1 METARPLVLVL
12 VSMTMTGHAPSQ
24 APPPAA
30 PHDVSAFVRALD
42 EAGARKV
49 WPGFN
54 PSDWPVALFDGEKT
68 ILLRHPSPPPEFT
81 PMPERP
87 GVLVSP
93 GRYPAVVAN
102 STCEIGGVRTAT
114 VIATAGK
121 SVENTNLAIVEEV
134 FHVFWLPRHPSLRPD
149 EMARYVYPVKDV
161 ENLRRLLAEA
171 EALARALEAD
181 GEQES
186 AKWAATALQI
196 RRDRTAGLAD
206 SLRTFETA
214 LEMMEGTANYTARR
228 SLGQSPGQT
237 AARLRGGRPVEG
249 VRWRFYDTGA
259 ALCFLLDRADPGWK
273 VRADKEPEL
282 TMVELLS
289 AALARR
295 NVGPNTFSDTEV
307 AGFRSRAAGDIAELA
322 GRQQRLR
329 GELLARPGARVTVEV
344 ADKAEPFRVQRF
356 DPINLF
362 VLDAG
367 EVVQANFITL
377 TGSSGTVEVT
387 NPGFARNSFAG
398 TVAFTVSAGHRPLGD
413 GIRQV
418 TIVGIQDA
426 PRVGRGEGTITV
438 VARGV
443 RIELRGADARTD
455 GEAIRITV
463 PARSPAEPG

>member
-1 METARPLVLVL
+1 METARALVVAL
-12 VSMTMTGHAPSQ
+12 VSVTMAGHAPSQ
-24 APPPAA
+24 VPPPAA
-30 PHDVSAFVRALD
+30 PHDVFAFVRALD
-42 EAGARKV
+42 EAGARNV
-49 WPGFN
+49 WPDFN

-87 GVLVSP
+87 GVVVSP
-93 GRYPAVVAN
+93 GRYPAVVGN
-102 STCEIGGVRTAT
+102 STREIGGVRTAT
-114 VIATAGK
+114 VIATAERK
-121 SVENTNLAIVEEV
+121 VESTMLATVEEV
-134 FHVFWLPRHPSLRPD
+134 FHVFWLARHPSFRPD
-149 EMARYVYPVKDV
+149 EMARYAYPVKDM
-161 ENLRRLLAEA
+161 ENLRRLLAED
-171 EALARALEAD
+171 EALARALEAVA
-181 GEQES
+181 EEES
-186 AKWAATALQI
+186 AKWAATAIQI

-228 SLGQSPGQT
+228 SLGESPRQT
-237 AARLRGGRPVEG
+237 AARLREGRPAEG

-282 TMVELLS
+282 TIIELLS

-295 NVGPNTFSDTEV
+295 AVGPNTFSDTEITE
-307 AGFRSRAAGDIAELA
+307 FRSRAAGDIAELA

-329 GELLARPGARVTVEV
+329 GELLARRGARVTVEV
-344 ADKAEPFRVQRF
+344 ADNAEPFRVERF
-356 DPINLF
+356 DPINLL
-362 VLDAG
+362 VLEVG

-377 TGSSGTVEVT
+377 TGSSGTIEVT
-387 NPGFARNSFAG
+387 NPGYARNSFAG
-398 TVAFTVSAGHRPLGD
+398 TVALTVSAGHHPLGD

-455 GEAIRITV
+455 GDAIRITV
-463 PARSPAEPG
+463 SARSPVERE